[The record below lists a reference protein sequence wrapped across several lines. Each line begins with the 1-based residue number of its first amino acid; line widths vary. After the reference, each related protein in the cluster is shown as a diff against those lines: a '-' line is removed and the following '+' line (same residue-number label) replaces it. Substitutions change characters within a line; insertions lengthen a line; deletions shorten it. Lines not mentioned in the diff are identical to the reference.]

1 MKKKKTLEEDHIV
14 KFFRRFNLRQKG
26 MLKIYSEI
34 IAGQEILAKE
44 LSNDHLGIKQLKKIA
59 HSMEIY
65 QSIQKDYFGYFE
77 NRASFEYAFDDIQE
91 RIRTYINLPKIDLVE
106 ILATTAY
113 EHELM
118 LHEILYLSATIVHLQ
133 NRLNDLNLSQ
143 IQLGSSRIKGAALKE
158 ILNKAPLLNILEELK
173 KRVQRPL
180 VGYDFLQFIRL
191 VEELHPTMPHP
202 KKARLTKEEKKLP
215 KIQQE
220 EILKEKQSD
229 KWKLP
234 SLRKFFEN
242 ETGLKAT
249 TKK

>member
-1 MKKKKTLEEDHIV
+1 
-14 KFFRRFNLRQKG
+14 
-26 MLKIYSEI
+26 
-34 IAGQEILAKE
+34 
-44 LSNDHLGIKQLKKIA
+44 
-59 HSMEIY
+59 
-65 QSIQKDYFGYFE
+65 
-77 NRASFEYAFDDIQE
+77 
-91 RIRTYINLPKIDLVE
+91 
-106 ILATTAY
+106 
-113 EHELM
+113 M
-118 LHEILYLSATIVHLQ
+118 LHEILYLSATIVYLQ
-133 NRLNDLNLSQ
+133 NSLTDLNLSQ

-158 ILNKAPLLNILEELK
+158 MLNKAPLLNILEELK

-180 VGYDFLQFIRL
+180 VGSDFLQFIRV

-220 EILKEKQSD
+220 EILKEKQSN